1 MDDPVTIAQSG
12 VDPTTGSYLSSEQRK
27 KLFRLSKTRVSSKK
41 VFGSGGG
48 AIVPISQ
55 ATPQLDPSSIVKVE
69 NNQEQIRKNR
79 RELENNRIQISNLQS
94 SVQQLESRNNQIYSS
109 FRSFSLLQ
117 NQIDV
122 LRQSIND
129 LRTNLL
135 QVSSLINQESQVERL
150 RSRQEEEFNNR
161 LASRKLREGKESGL
175 EKKIQ
180 SALVAPVRAISQ
192 RVSGVL
198 SDLMSVF
205 QTLFVGWLANRYLD
219 YQKAK
224 SEENKEKLNNIKKSV
239 IKNLLIVGGILAALN
254 IGISRIA
261 FSLGRLSFKIGK
273 FVISN
278 TIGRLFSAIGNL
290 AKRLISKIPK
300 IPTPK
305 IPGLPS
311 LPGGK
316 TPPSPGGKVP
326 GGFKMPN
333 VLGGFGRGISK
344 FLPFLNIAVSSGLAY
359 ENIKE
364 GDLFGAGL
372 NLGSMIPG
380 PIGWASMLGSL
391 GYETF
396 FDNKQQEPKLQPKS
410 QSSPESIE
418 SIESTKEKVSS
429 PTTSMVPFDFK
440 FGVDTE
446 NKFGSVFSDP
456 EGLHS
461 EQQIKTNIVDG
472 EQKISPTDSS
482 QSSYSSPT
490 TYNLTP
496 NGISGVSQ
504 QVSIGPQPDAKPN
517 IIYRR
522 VNNQQNA
529 SPGNIPLKTGAA
541 TNIPNIP
548 SSNSDN
554 IYIMYSM
561 STYNIV

>member
-150 RSRQEEEFNNR
+150 RFRQEEEFNNR
-161 LASRKLREGKESGL
+161 LAARKLREGKESAL

-180 SALVAPVRAISQ
+180 AALVAPVRAISQ

-254 IGISRIA
+254 VGITRIV
-261 FSLGRLSFKIGK
+261 FGLSRLSFKVGK

-278 TIGRLFSAIGNL
+278 TIGRLFGAIGNL
-290 AKRLISKIPK
+290 AKTLISKIPK
-300 IPTPK
+300 VSPPK

-311 LPGGK
+311 LPGTKPSLPSGTK
-316 TPPSPGGKVP
+316 PPPSS
-326 GGFKMPN
+326 GGFRMPN
-333 VLGGFGRGISK
+333 ILGGFGKGISK

-410 QSSPESIE
+410 QSSPEST
-418 SIESTKEKVSS
+418 ESTKEKVSS